1 MISFYIGDRY
11 RRSMESTEEGKFRGL
26 RIFNAVMAAVHTI
39 QGILILVLSNN
50 VTLPITTSYLNYD
63 TLTQRLV
70 STTETLFDLPV
81 APMIALFFFIC
92 ATDHFL
98 LAGPL
103 RKWYEENLRK
113 HINYARWYEYA
124 LSASIMIVIIA
135 MLVGIYDVVALIG
148 VFGLT
153 AVMNLFGLTMEQ
165 YNQRS
170 DKVNWTSFIFGSFAG
185 ILPWIGIFM
194 YLLGAGSST
203 GGSVPDFVVWIFVS
217 IGVFFF
223 SFAFNMIL
231 QYKKVG
237 KWKDYLYGEKVYIIL
252 SLVAKSLLAWQ
263 VFAGTL
269 RPL

>member
-1 MISFYIGDRY
+1 
-11 RRSMESTEEGKFRGL
+11 MESTEEVKL
-26 RIFNAVMAAVHTI
+26 RNLRRFNAVMAAVHFL

-50 VTLPITTSYLNYD
+50 VTLPIKTYYLNFD
-63 TLTQRLV
+63 TVTQSLV
-70 STTETLFDLPV
+70 PTAQTLYDLPI

-103 RKWYEENLRK
+103 RKWYEENLRN
-113 HINYARWYEYA
+113 HINKARWYEYA
-124 LSASIMIVIIA
+124 LSASVMIVVVA
-135 MLVGIYDVVALIG
+135 MLVGIYEVVALMG
-148 VFGLT
+148 VFALT

-165 YNQRS
+165 YNQKS
-170 DKVNWTSFIFGSFAG
+170 EKVNWTSFIFGSFAG
-185 ILPWIGIFM
+185 IVPWIGIAI
-194 YLLGAGSST
+194 YLAGAGSSS
-203 GGSVPDFVVWIFVS
+203 GGSVPDFVYWIFVS

-223 SFAFNMIL
+223 SFAINMVL
-231 QYKKVG
+231 QYKRVG